1 MIMHENEI
9 VLIVSFKLQ
18 SHLYYKTSKTA
29 KTTFDLSLFTCHG
42 ALSLSWS
49 FFSFKQ
55 ATRLVSIS
63 NASLF
68 IYLSGMLKVLGLPLC
83 LSVSAASARVRRFG
97 KRLLATLGHEGRL

>member
-55 ATRLVSIS
+55 AVSIS